1 MNVRIA
7 TYNSETGEIVSIIS
21 CPRADVERNLRD
33 RPYSAVEIPAG
44 VDPRPATHK
53 VRRGKISEKTA
64 LQKAAYEKAQQRPA
78 RPLSDAIRQLI
89 AAAEA
94 ESPAVV
100 ELLQTLG
107 LVPTGD

>member
-94 ESPAVV
+94 ESPAVCA
-100 ELLQTLG
+100 LLRSMNLF
-107 LVPTGD
+107 PRE